1 MQITKENGNKR
12 TTVDELNLMTERDI
26 QLYDD
31 INLSLPEIDDAQTVV
46 TLFEQQVE
54 ATPNY
59 VAVQFDGVFITY
71 QTLNARANDL
81 AQRLRNQYGV
91 EPNDRVAV
99 IAEKSIE
106 MIVAMIG
113 VLKAGGAYVPIDPN
127 YPSDRQ
133 EYILKMQRLKLLSH
147 IK

>member
-1 MQITKENGNKR
+1 MRK
-12 TTVDELNLMTERDI
+12 
-26 QLYDD
+26 
-31 INLSLPEIDDAQTVV
+31 TVV

-133 EYILKMQRLKLLSH
+133 GTF
-147 IK
+147 